1 MLSSSGIFTPVISR
15 EIFSYFSHD
24 DRRMLSI
31 THPYFNFKTANE
43 FMVVNKLSSLI
54 CCSWND
60 FYVEIDQLFT
70 MALET
75 MFSRNRVRE
84 TITMK
89 LEEDSRSI

>member
-1 MLSSSGIFTPVISR
+1 
-15 EIFSYFSHD
+15 
-24 DRRMLSI
+24 
-31 THPYFNFKTANE
+31 
-43 FMVVNKLSSLI
+43 MVVNKLSSLI